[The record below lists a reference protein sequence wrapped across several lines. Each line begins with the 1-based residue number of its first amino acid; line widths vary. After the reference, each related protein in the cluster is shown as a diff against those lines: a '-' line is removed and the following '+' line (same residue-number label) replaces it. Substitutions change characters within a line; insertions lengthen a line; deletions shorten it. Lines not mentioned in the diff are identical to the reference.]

1 MSPRPMAPSGPPPAA
16 SASPPT
22 TTPHATPTTTPHATA
37 GASLPLPLAGEG
49 RGEGRR
55 TAPPLTLGRD
65 RGNRTLRYLALAAV
79 AIVMLYPLL
88 WLVGAS
94 FKSNA
99 EIFSSAGFWPDR
111 LDFGAYAKGWKTSTE
126 YTFATYFLNS
136 FLITL
141 PRIVVTVISCV
152 LVAYAFARF
161 EFWGRKLLFSIM
173 IATMMLPLIVLR
185 LPQYLVFREIGWLD
199 SYLPLIVPSAFAT
212 DTFFVFMLVQ
222 FLRGIPRDMEE
233 AAQIDGCNALQLLW
247 HIIVPLLKPAII
259 SVIVFQFIWTMNDFM
274 GPLIYLASVEKYPVS
289 LALKMSIGATEEV
302 EWANVIAI
310 SVVALIP
317 SVAVF
322 FAAQKHFIEGATSSG
337 VKG

>member
-1 MSPRPMAPSGPPPAA
+1 VSRA
-16 SASPPT
+16 SDSSSLSDHASRTQTLVRT
-22 TTPHATPTTTPHATA
+22 TLLL
-37 GASLPLPLAGEG
+37 SV
-49 RGEGRR
+49 
-55 TAPPLTLGRD
+55 
-65 RGNRTLRYLALAAV
+65 AV
-79 AIVMLYPLL
+79 VMLYPLL

-99 EIFSSAGFWPDR
+99 QIFSEVGFWPQSF
-111 LDFGAYAKGWKTSTE
+111 DFGAYAKGWKTSTE
-126 YTFATYFLNS
+126 YTFATYFANS
-136 FLITL
+136 FLITV
-141 PRIVVTVISCV
+141 PRIAVTVVSCV
-152 LVAYAFARF
+152 LVAYGFARF
-161 EFWGRKLLFSIM
+161 EFAGKKLLFGIM
-173 IATMMLPLIVLR
+173 IGTMMLPLIVLR
-185 LPQYLVFREIGWLD
+185 LPQYLMFKEMGWLD
-199 SYLPLIVPSAFAT
+199 TYLPLIVPSAFAT

-233 AAQIDGCNALQLLW
+233 AAVIDGCNSLQLLW

-322 FAAQKHFIEGATSSG
+322 FMAQRHFIEGASSSG
-337 VKG
+337 IKG

>member
-1 MSPRPMAPSGPPPAA
+1 VSAA
-16 SASPPT
+16 QEG
-22 TTPHATPTTTPHATA
+22 A
-37 GASLPLPLAGEG
+37 GGHLL
-49 RGEGRR
+49 
-55 TAPPLTLGRD
+55 
-65 RGNRTLRYLALAAV
+65 LRYTALAAV
-79 AIVMLYPLL
+79 ALVMLYPLL

-94 FKSNA
+94 FKGNA
-99 EIFSSAGFWPDR
+99 EIFSEVGFWPSR
-111 LDFGAYAKGWKTSTE
+111 FEFGAYAKGWKTSTE

-136 FLITL
+136 FAIVV

-161 EFWGRKLLFSIM
+161 EFAGKKLLFGIM
-173 IATMMLPLIVLR
+173 VATMMLPLIVLR
-185 LPQYLVFREIGWLD
+185 LPQYLMFKEFGWLD
-199 SYLPLIVPSAFAT
+199 TYVPLILPSAFAT

-259 SVIVFQFIWTMNDFM
+259 SVVVFQFIWTMNDFM
-274 GPLIYLASVEKYPVS
+274 GPLIYLSTVEKYPVS

-302 EWANVIAI
+302 AWANVIAI
-310 SVVALIP
+310 SVVALLP

-322 FAAQKHFIEGATSSG
+322 FLAQRHFIEGAASSG
-337 VKG
+337 IKG

>member
-1 MSPRPMAPSGPPPAA
+1 MSAA
-16 SASPPT
+16 LDDRADRVQVLVRT
-22 TTPHATPTTTPHATA
+22 T
-37 GASLPLPLAGEG
+37 LLL
-49 RGEGRR
+49 
-55 TAPPLTLGRD
+55 
-65 RGNRTLRYLALAAV
+65 AV
-79 AIVMLYPLL
+79 AVVMLYPLL

-94 FKSNA
+94 FKSNTQ
-99 EIFSSAGFWPDR
+99 IFSEVGFWPDR
-111 LDFGAYAKGWKTSTE
+111 LDFAAYAKGWKTSTE
-126 YTFATYFLNS
+126 YTFATYFANS
-136 FLITL
+136 FLITI
-141 PRIVVTVISCV
+141 PRIAVTVVSCM

-161 EFWGRKLLFSIM
+161 DFWGKRFLFAVM
-173 IATMMLPLIVLR
+173 VGTMMLPLIVLR
-185 LPQYLVFREIGWLD
+185 LPQYLMFKSLGWLD
-199 SYLPLIVPSAFAT
+199 TYLPLILPSAFAT

-233 AAQIDGCNALQLLW
+233 AAVIDGCNALQLLW

-274 GPLIYLASVEKYPVS
+274 GPLVYLASVEKYPVS

-322 FAAQKHFIEGATSSG
+322 FMAQRHFIEGASSSG
-337 VKG
+337 IKG

>member
-1 MSPRPMAPSGPPPAA
+1 MSAAAVEDRRPAWP
-16 SASPPT
+16 
-22 TTPHATPTTTPHATA
+22 
-37 GASLPLPLAGEG
+37 
-49 RGEGRR
+49 
-55 TAPPLTLGRD
+55 
-65 RGNRTLRYLALAAV
+65 RYLALGGV
-79 AIVMLYPLL
+79 ALLMLYPLA
-88 WLVGAS
+88 WLVGAT
-94 FKSNA
+94 FKTNA
-99 EIFSSAGFWPDR
+99 EIFTEIGIWPSR
-111 LDFGAYAKGWKTSTE
+111 FSFEAYAKGWNTSTE

-136 FLITL
+136 FLITI

-161 EFWGRKLLFSIM
+161 EFPGRKLLFGIM

-185 LPQYLVFREIGWLD
+185 LPQYLVFRELGWLD
-199 SYLPLIVPSAFAT
+199 SYWPLVLPSAFAT
-212 DTFFVFMLVQ
+212 DTFFVFLLVQ

-233 AAQIDGCNALQLLW
+233 AAMIDGCNALQMLW

-274 GPLIYLASVEKYPVS
+274 GPLIYLSSVEKYPVS

-310 SVVALIP
+310 SVVALLP

-322 FAAQKHFIEGATSSG
+322 FMAQRHFIEGAASSG
-337 VKG
+337 IKG

>member
-1 MSPRPMAPSGPPPAA
+1 MS
-16 SASPPT
+16 
-22 TTPHATPTTTPHATA
+22 
-37 GASLPLPLAGEG
+37 GASELILVRERG
-49 RGEGRR
+49 R
-55 TAPPLTLGRD
+55 PW
-65 RGNRTLRYLALAAV
+65 LRYLALGAV

-94 FKSNA
+94 FKSNT
-99 EIFSSAGFWPDR
+99 EIYTEIGFWPAHF
-111 LDFGAYAKGWKTSTE
+111 DFGAYAKGWKTSTE

-136 FLITL
+136 FLITI
-141 PRIVVTVISCV
+141 PRILVTVISCV

-161 EFWGRKLLFSIM
+161 EFWGKKLLFSVM
-173 IATMMLPLIVLR
+173 VGTMMLPLIILR
-185 LPQYLVFREIGWLD
+185 LPQYLVFKEVGWLD

-274 GPLIYLASVEKYPVS
+274 GPLIYLSTVEKYPVS

-302 EWANVIAI
+302 EWASVIAI
-310 SVVALIP
+310 SVLALVP
-317 SVAVF
+317 SVTVF
-322 FAAQKHFIEGATSSG
+322 FLAQKHFIEGATSSG

>member
-1 MSPRPMAPSGPPPAA
+1 VSAA
-16 SASPPT
+16 QEG
-22 TTPHATPTTTPHATA
+22 A
-37 GASLPLPLAGEG
+37 GGHLL
-49 RGEGRR
+49 
-55 TAPPLTLGRD
+55 
-65 RGNRTLRYLALAAV
+65 LRYTALAAV
-79 AIVMLYPLL
+79 ALVMLYPLL

-94 FKSNA
+94 FKGNA
-99 EIFSSAGFWPDR
+99 EIFSEVGFWPSR
-111 LDFGAYAKGWKTSTE
+111 FEFGAYAKGWKTSTE

-136 FLITL
+136 FAIVV

-161 EFWGRKLLFSIM
+161 EFAGKKLLFGIM
-173 IATMMLPLIVLR
+173 VATMMLPLIVLR
-185 LPQYLVFREIGWLD
+185 LPQYLMFKELGWLD
-199 SYLPLIVPSAFAT
+199 TYVPLILPSAFAT

-259 SVIVFQFIWTMNDFM
+259 SVVVFQFIWTMNDFM
-274 GPLIYLASVEKYPVS
+274 GPLIYLASVEKYPVA

-322 FAAQKHFIEGATSSG
+322 FAAQRYFIESASSSG
-337 VKG
+337 IKG

>member
-1 MSPRPMAPSGPPPAA
+1 MTTFDRVASDEQALSTERKERMSAV
-16 SASPPT
+16 
-22 TTPHATPTTTPHATA
+22 
-37 GASLPLPLAGEG
+37 
-49 RGEGRR
+49 
-55 TAPPLTLGRD
+55 
-65 RGNRTLRYLALAAV
+65 LRYVALGL
-79 AIVMLYPLL
+79 IGLVMLYPMI

-99 EIFSSAGFWPDR
+99 EVFTEIGFWPSR
-111 LDFGAYAKGWKTSTE
+111 FDFSAYAKGWKTSTE

-136 FLITL
+136 FLI
-141 PRIVVTVISCV
+141 IVPKVIVTVISCV

-161 EFWGRKLLFSIM
+161 EFWGKKFLFSVM
-173 IATMMLPLIVLR
+173 VGTMMLPLIILR
-185 LPQYLVFREIGWLD
+185 LPQYLMFKQFDWID

-233 AAQIDGCNALQLLW
+233 AAQIDGCNPLQLLW
-247 HIIVPLLKPAII
+247 HILVPILKPAII

-274 GPLIYLASVEKYPVS
+274 GPLIYLSSVEKYPVS

-302 EWANVIAI
+302 EWASVIAI

-317 SVAVF
+317 SVVVF
-322 FAAQKHFIEGATSSG
+322 FLAQRHFIEGAASSG
-337 VKG
+337 IKG

>member
-1 MSPRPMAPSGPPPAA
+1 MSRLPAPHRS
-16 SASPPT
+16 S
-22 TTPHATPTTTPHATA
+22 TPIQP
-37 GASLPLPLAGEG
+37 PLPLAEEG
-49 RGEGRR
+49 RGEGRGR
-55 TAPPLTLGRD
+55 GNPPPLILGRD
-65 RGNRTLRYLALAAV
+65 RGNRALRYLALAAV

-88 WLVGAS
+88 WLIGAS

-99 EIFSSAGFWPDR
+99 EIFSSAGFWPGR
-111 LDFGAYAKGWKTSTE
+111 LDFSAYAKGWKTSTE

-136 FLITL
+136 FLITI
-141 PRIVVTVISCV
+141 PRIVVTVVSCV

-233 AAQIDGCNALQLLW
+233 AAQIDGCMRC
-247 HIIVPLLKPAII
+247 
-259 SVIVFQFIWTMNDFM
+259 SCS
-274 GPLIYLASVEKYPVS
+274 G
-289 LALKMSIGATEEV
+289 
-302 EWANVIAI
+302 
-310 SVVALIP
+310 
-317 SVAVF
+317 
-322 FAAQKHFIEGATSSG
+322 TSSCRCSSRRSSR
-337 VKG
+337 

>member
-1 MSPRPMAPSGPPPAA
+1 MSQAADSGSLSDQA
-16 SASPPT
+16 SRTQTLVRT
-22 TTPHATPTTTPHATA
+22 TV
-37 GASLPLPLAGEG
+37 LLCV
-49 RGEGRR
+49 
-55 TAPPLTLGRD
+55 
-65 RGNRTLRYLALAAV
+65 AV
-79 AIVMLYPLL
+79 LMLYPLL

-99 EIFSSAGFWPDR
+99 QIFSEVGFWPQSF
-111 LDFGAYAKGWKTSTE
+111 DFSAYAKGWKTSTE
-126 YTFATYFLNS
+126 YTFATYFANS
-136 FLITL
+136 FLITV
-141 PRIVVTVISCV
+141 PRIAVTVVSCV
-152 LVAYAFARF
+152 LVAYGFARF
-161 EFWGRKLLFSIM
+161 EFRGKKLLFSIM
-173 IATMMLPLIVLR
+173 IGTMMLPLIVLR
-185 LPQYLVFREIGWLD
+185 LPQYLMFKELGWLD
-199 SYLPLIVPSAFAT
+199 TYLPLILPSAFAT

-233 AAQIDGCNALQLLW
+233 AAVIDGCNALQLLW

-274 GPLIYLASVEKYPVS
+274 GPLVYLASVEKYPVS

-322 FAAQKHFIEGATSSG
+322 FLAQRHFIEGASSSG
-337 VKG
+337 IKG